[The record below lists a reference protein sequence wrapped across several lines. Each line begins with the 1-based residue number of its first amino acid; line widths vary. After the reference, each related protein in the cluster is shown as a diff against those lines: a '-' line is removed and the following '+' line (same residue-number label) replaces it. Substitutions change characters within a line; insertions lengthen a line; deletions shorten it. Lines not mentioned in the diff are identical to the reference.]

1 MEVCPEFT
9 HAGHPNL
16 PSPSLEK
23 GFPSPSNALKRSGS
37 AMSAFSNLSRPS
49 S

>member
-9 HAGHPNL
+9 HAGHPNFS
-16 PSPSLEK
+16 SPSLEK
-23 GFPSPSNALKRSGS
+23 GFPSRSDVLKRSGS
-37 AMSAFSNLSRPS
+37 AMSALSKLSRTS